1 LDQFNIPDRPGV
13 YAFPAFP
20 RDFNCSDFSRQS
32 KMTPRFVADTNLQRQ
47 VQNVWS
53 FVMELGRKAP
63 PPKQDPVPPILAE
76 VKNAVDKI
84 RARGGDVVFI
94 RTPASGRM
102 LGVEQHVFPRERCWE
117 PLLAA
122 THSQGIFYAD
132 YPATSHFVCPEW
144 SHLTPQD
151 AVKYTQALI
160 TQLPAS
166 FTH

>member
-1 LDQFNIPDRPGV
+1 
-13 YAFPAFP
+13 
-20 RDFNCSDFSRQS
+20 
-32 KMTPRFVADTNLQRQ
+32 MTPRFVADTNLQRQ